1 MLGGAVGPYGAGF
14 VNGAMSPSDKRYGV
28 VALVLMDLR
37 RRGAVGALGLCG
49 RQGTKMPAVRA
60 HLAQNVAGAFKGLD
74 PTMRTFPADDVAVD
88 DLACTRRYPRGSC
101 WRFMR

>member
-1 MLGGAVGPYGAGF
+1 
-14 VNGAMSPSDKRYGV
+14 MSPSDKRYGV

-49 RQGTKMPAVRA
+49 RQGAKMPAVRT

-74 PTMRTFPADDVAVD
+74 PTVRTFPADEVAVD
-88 DLACTRRYPRGSC
+88 DLACTRLCPRGQKWSLV
-101 WRFMR
+101 RSRLTA